1 MRPICPKTSDSSW
14 NVAGADGISFKAV
27 WAVMI
32 HTVPCDLR
40 QTNAIYHKSRSFLEA
55 RILMFLIKIVN
66 QNVFKHGVTVWHGR
80 SSLLWPP
87 IKSQTRPENAD
98 MVGGSGSEQ
107 HLLWEESVSSLGAK
121 KFGVLISEIVASQFE
136 NNVGELLSHY
146 LWPKSNFAPS
156 FCAIKVCNRPF
167 EARVIHSYSRSKF
180 QGKAAISLNCACR
193 LEYLKIDGHQKMMI
207 HFFHTICTAAK

>member
-1 MRPICPKTSDSSW
+1 MRPICPEASDSSW

-40 QTNAIYHKSRSFLEA
+40 QTNAIYHKSWSFLKA

-121 KFGVLISEIVASQFE
+121 KFGVLYDIGNCCLPIREQCGRVAE
-136 NNVGELLSHY
+136 
-146 LWPKSNFAPS
+146 
-156 FCAIKVCNRPF
+156 
-167 EARVIHSYSRSKF
+167 
-180 QGKAAISLNCACR
+180 SLFMA
-193 LEYLKIDGHQKMMI
+193 QV
-207 HFFHTICTAAK
+207 